1 MCRGFT
7 NRARPRARLYGV
19 TRLLGTLL
27 CASALAL
34 AQAPVVGDIEFYGLN
49 SLTPE
54 RILGPIHLETGDPL
68 PPSKGALEDR
78 ISEIPNVVL
87 ARVEAVCCQGRRT
100 ILFIGIEEKGAPH
113 PAFRSPPAGE
123 ATLPPDV
130 VDAYHEFLGAVAHAA
145 GQGRAAEDLTAG
157 HSRMDDPGARAIQ
170 NRFLAFAADHAE
182 LLRNVL
188 RNGSEDEKRAAAA
201 VVIGY
206 VPKKEAVV
214 DDLQYALQDP
224 DDGVRA
230 NAARALNA
238 FAVAGIK
245 VSPTWLLELL
255 NSVVLSDRVE
265 AVRTLLTLTDKPAPD
280 VIAQL
285 REHGLPAVVEMARW
299 KTPTYALP
307 PFLLVAR
314 AAGLSDQQAQTSWQK
329 GDRESVIAKVVGG
342 PQRKR

>member
-1 MCRGFT
+1 MCPGFT
-7 NRARPRARLYGV
+7 NRARSGLRLTCV
-19 TRLLGTLL
+19 TRLLGILV
-27 CASALAL
+27 CASAL

-54 RILGPIHLETGDPL
+54 RILGPIHLGTGDPI

-78 ISEIPNVVL
+78 ISEIPGVVL

-157 HSRMDDPGARAIQ
+157 HSRMDDAAARAIQ
-170 NRFLAFAADHAE
+170 DRFLAFAAGHVD

-188 RNGSEDEKRAAAA
+188 RNGSEDEQRATAA

-206 VPKKEAVV
+206 VPNKQAVV

-224 DDGVRA
+224 DDAVRA

-314 AAGLSDQQAQTSWQK
+314 VAGLTDQQAQTSWQK
-329 GDRESVIAKVVGG
+329 GDRETVIAKVVGG
-342 PQRKR
+342 PLRKR

>member
-1 MCRGFT
+1 MCPGFT
-7 NRARPRARLYGV
+7 NRIRPGLRLYGV
-19 TRLLGTLL
+19 TRLLGIVV
-27 CASALAL
+27 CASAL
-34 AQAPVVGDIEFYGLN
+34 AQAPVVGDIEFYGLHN
-49 SLTPE
+49 LTRE
-54 RILGPIHLETGDPL
+54 RILGAVRLGTGDPL

-78 ISEIPNVVL
+78 IAEIPGVIL
-87 ARVEAVCCQGRRT
+87 ARVEAACCEGRRT
-100 ILFIGIEEKGAPH
+100 ILFIGIEEKGGPH
-113 PAFRSPPAGE
+113 AAFRSPPAGE
-123 ATLPPDV
+123 ASLPPDI
-130 VDAYHEFLGAVAHAA
+130 VDAYHAFLGAVAHAA

-157 HSRMDDPGARAIQ
+157 HSRMDDPAARAIQ
-170 NRFLAFAADHAE
+170 DRFAAFAAGHVE

-188 RNGSEDEKRAAAA
+188 RNGSEEEQRATAAM
-201 VVIGY
+201 VIGY

-224 DDGVRA
+224 DEAVRA

-238 FAVAGIK
+238 FAVAGIQ

-265 AVRTLLTLTDKPAPD
+265 SVRTLLTLTDKPAPD

-299 KTPTYALP
+299 KTPAYALP

-314 AAGLSDQQAQTSWQK
+314 VAGLTDQQAQTSWQK